1 MQDALINKGAL
12 YDVIF
17 MDQEMPVMNGFD
29 ATMKICNFLNES
41 QIERERQTKIVICSA
56 NEVE

>member
-1 MQDALINKGAL
+1 
-12 YDVIF
+12 